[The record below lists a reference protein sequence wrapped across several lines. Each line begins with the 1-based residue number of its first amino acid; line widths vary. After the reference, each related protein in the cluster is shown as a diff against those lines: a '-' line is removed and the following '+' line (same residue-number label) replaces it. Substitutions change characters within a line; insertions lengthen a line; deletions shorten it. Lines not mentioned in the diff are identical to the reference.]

1 MNILCFSEAFARAKR
16 AQRSPIA
23 IENGNQSIAENLVM
37 TSAYVVRRPNRLQ
50 GGGEPFSR
58 AEKRVPD
65 IHVAFRF
72 SAKLTILGATSR
84 SLVFGLGQKGW
95 KKLFW
100 KKFSKALLFAWS
112 RFAPAKQDP
121 ID

>member
-1 MNILCFSEAFARAKR
+1 MNILCFSGAFARAKR

-23 IENGNQSIAENLVM
+23 IENGNQSIAENLIM
-37 TSAYVVRRPNRLQ
+37 TSAYIVRCPYRLQ
-50 GGGEPFSR
+50 GRGEPFSR

-65 IHVAFRF
+65 INVAFCF
-72 SAKLTILGATSR
+72 SAKLTILGATSG
-84 SLVFGLGQKGW
+84 SLVFGLGQKVW
-95 KKLFW
+95 KKMFW